1 MKYLKYFESIE
12 DRFYS
17 KEYGISPDELKYY
30 FTDLSDNG
38 WVINIGFHKKLH
50 KLDIHEPMISDDI
63 QGQYSSGKLGLIP
76 YIEVT
81 ITKDWPRFDVS
92 IWQATNY
99 LNELINSEEYLEI
112 MEVVSLRLSD
122 ENLFIQKQYIENKQ
136 IHILIYRKTD
146 ENYVK

>member
-38 WVINIGFHKKLH
+38 WVINIGFHKKFY
-50 KLDIHEPMISDDI
+50 KFDVHEPMRSDDI
-63 QGQYSSGKLGLIP
+63 KLGLIP